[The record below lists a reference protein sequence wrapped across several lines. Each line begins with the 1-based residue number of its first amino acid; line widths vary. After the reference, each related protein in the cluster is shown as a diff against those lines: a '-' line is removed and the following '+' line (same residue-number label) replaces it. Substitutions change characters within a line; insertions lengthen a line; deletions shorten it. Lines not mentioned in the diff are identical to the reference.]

1 MTTPTLSLHQVDKT
15 FGHGLTTVHALK
27 GADFEIYPGQ
37 FVAIIGPSGSGKS
50 TFLTIAAGLQ
60 TPTNGE
66 IRLNGVPLT
75 SQSEKSRLAYRFNEI
90 GFILQSSNLI
100 PFLTVTEQLRLV
112 DKVARRKFQQ
122 EHAQKLLTEFGLT
135 KVSNAYPSE
144 LSGGE
149 RQRVAIVRALYNHPS
164 VLLADEP
171 TASLD
176 VARSQDVVARLAQEA
191 HQHHK
196 AIIMVTHNQRLIGD
210 CDVVYRIEDG
220 VMSKS

>member
-15 FGHGLTTVHALK
+15 FGYGRTTVHALK

>member
-15 FGHGLTTVHALK
+15 FGHGRTTVHALK

-75 SQSEKSRLAYRFNEI
+75 SQGEKSRLAYRFNEI

>member
-15 FGHGLTTVHALK
+15 FGHGRTTVHALK

>member
-15 FGHGLTTVHALK
+15 FGHGRTTVHALK

-37 FVAIIGPSGSGKS
+37 LVAIIGPSGSGKS